1 MEGTQLVEAVNPNGL
16 DSQTYTW
23 NGAIGANGIPTG
35 FLSPSNLIAQSGG
48 VVTHLDPNLKRPYS
62 TETTVGIQRLIW
74 QNLVVSASYYHRHK
88 SDLIGRE
95 NLDHSASDYTPITVL
110 NGNPITNPLTGQAMN
125 LYSLSPSLVG
135 KTNYLITNI
144 PALDTEAYNGIELT
158 ATKRMSQHWML
169 LAGFTAQREKGTYG
183 LGSSDEALSDDFND
197 PNLNINRQNNYL
209 NMDATYVFKADS
221 TYNLP
226 FGFRAS
232 VNFQHLTGYPIR
244 PTEVFRGP
252 ELAQTTE
259 TVALAPAGMIRLPS
273 VKLLDLRVAR
283 TFTWKE
289 HYHLEPMLDLF
300 NITNSQTVVSEVTTY
315 GSNYLRPSATINP
328 FLARIGMKFSF

>member
-1 MEGTQLVEAVNPNGL
+1 
-16 DSQTYTW
+16 
-23 NGAIGANGIPTG
+23 
-35 FLSPSNLIAQSGG
+35 
-48 VVTHLDPNLKRPYS
+48 
-62 TETTVGIQRLIW
+62 
-74 QNLVVSASYYHRHK
+74 
-88 SDLIGRE
+88 
-95 NLDHSASDYTPITVL
+95 
-110 NGNPITNPLTGQAMN
+110 
-125 LYSLSPSLVG
+125 
-135 KTNYLITNI
+135 
-144 PALDTEAYNGIELT
+144 
-158 ATKRMSQHWML
+158 MSQHWML

-259 TVALAPAGMIRLPS
+259 TVALAPAGMIRLPG
-273 VKLLDLRVAR
+273 VNLLDLRIAR

-289 HYHLEPMLDLF
+289 RYHLEPMLDLF

-315 GSNYLRPSATINP
+315 GSNYLRPSGTINP